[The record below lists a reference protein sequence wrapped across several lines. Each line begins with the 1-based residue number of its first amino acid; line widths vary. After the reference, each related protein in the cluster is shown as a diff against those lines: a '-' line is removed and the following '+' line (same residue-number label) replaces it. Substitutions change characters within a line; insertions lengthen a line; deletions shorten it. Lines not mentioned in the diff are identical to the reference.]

1 MKERRYRNKEA
12 KIEGRKEEG
21 IEGKGVEKMRMM
33 RKRESSACDRNY
45 VPLEESS
52 SKEFT
57 TNSFFSES
65 GQHQLH
71 QSWEDGHF

>member
-33 RKRESSACDRNY
+33 RKRRKGGRENADD
-45 VPLEESS
+45 EEE
-52 SKEFT
+52 KER
-57 TNSFFSES
+57 
-65 GQHQLH
+65 G
-71 QSWEDGHF
+71 